1 MPQRPN
7 TAATS
12 TVYDEKR
19 IKDKLKYLDDVFDKI
34 DDQIEKGVSNIDM
47 DFFTGKAVTKKVDN
61 RSKEGIKLTRKIV
74 LDNSMMCDELPEIT
88 TLMLRDKN
96 ISVFDDNI
104 EDIDDNGNRFKIR
117 DLCNVECLMA
127 SHNMIKDIA
136 GVVRLTTLVELN
148 LSYNMISF
156 VT

>member
-1 MPQRPN
+1 
-7 TAATS
+7 
-12 TVYDEKR
+12 
-19 IKDKLKYLDDVFDKI
+19 
-34 DDQIEKGVSNIDM
+34 M